1 MAKDI
6 VIKGAKENNLKNR
19 VYVGDTQGDANACR
33 EAGIPFI
40 LADYGFG
47 NVPDPD
53 ARIQKP
59 LDLISMF

>member
-1 MAKDI
+1 M
-6 VIKGAKENNLKNR
+6 KENHLKNP

-40 LADYGFG
+40 LAEYGFG
-47 NVPDPD
+47 DVPDPD